1 MFKLNPNPTFACAV
15 PLTVPGL
22 PEPLEVQFTF
32 RHKTDTQLAAW
43 ILESK
48 GQDELVLLHGLI
60 VSWSGVKDDAG
71 AEVPYSLT
79 ALTDLLG
86 NYWAAKDEIASAYAR
101 ELKESKTKNFVR
113 LRTG

>member
-1 MFKLNPNPTFACAV
+1 MFKINPNPTFACDV
-15 PLTVPGL
+15 PITVPGL
-22 PEPLEVQFTF
+22 PEPLVVSCTF
-32 RHKTDTQLAAW
+32 RHKTEKQLAAW

-48 GQDELVLLHGLI
+48 GKDEVVLLHGLI
-60 VSWSGVKDDAG
+60 VSWSGVKNDAG
-71 AEVPYSLT
+71 DDVPYSLT

-113 LRTG
+113 LRTA